1 MSWYAFFLKLWYAYI
16 VRFAQHLYA
25 RTGERGTVPC
35 GHRIK
40 DGIRATDASTGILVH
55 ARVDLSAQCYHK
67 SCGESEHRT
76 PTVSH
81 CGL

>member
-1 MSWYAFFLKLWYAYI
+1 MYVVVRFFLKLWYAYI

-55 ARVDLSAQCYHK
+55 ASR
-67 SCGESEHRT
+67 SECTMLPQELRRI
-76 PTVSH
+76 
-81 CGL
+81 